1 MYTRDQVYQ
10 QTLEYFKGDTLATDV
25 WINKYC
31 LKNMRGELMELT
43 PDDMHRR
50 IASEFAR
57 IESTF
62 DNPIDETEVYN
73 LIKDFRFIIPQG
85 SPMSGIGNEQQV
97 ISLANCF
104 VVGNGQDSY
113 GGILNTEEQMVHLMK
128 RRGGVG
134 TDLSHI
140 RPRGFAVNN
149 AAISSAGVAPFME
162 RYSNATRE
170 VAQDGRRGA
179 LMLTMSDRSEN
190 FEDFIDAKLETT
202 RVTGANISVKLS
214 DEFMVAAINDTEFEQ
229 RFPYNSDK
237 PTHSQNV
244 SAKKLWKKL
253 IHNSWKSAEPGILF
267 WDKIINESPADCYK
281 DFGFSTVSTN
291 PCVVGET
298 MIFTN
303 MGWIQIKN
311 LEHWQSVYPELTIVT
326 RDDKGTLTN
335 SKLEWVGITKEQDEI
350 FRIIFE
356 NDTELLTNKTHKLY
370 FPDYTEVSVE
380 ELSNIA
386 KPVAVIGADGLVN
399 VLSVEPINETRDVWD
414 LTANPNYNF
423 FSVMDVRPGIVSAAI
438 ITVNENIK
446 FQCYDVITLNKGVQ
460 KFAYELAKNDR
471 FADGTIVE
479 KLENMYCKPETISNY
494 FKRSILNVDCGEIPL
509 CPTDSCRLI
518 AINLYSFVNDPFT
531 EIAEFDF
538 NKFTQV
544 VGVAQRLMDDLVELE
559 KEKIDTIIQK
569 IASDPEIREIKQCEL
584 DLWNRVKTTLIHGRR
599 TGLGITAE
607 GDMLAALG
615 IRYGTDKATDFCE
628 NVHQTMAVAAFRSS
642 VNLAK
647 ERGAFPIWCY
657 ELEKDNPFINR
668 LLAADPSINADYQQ
682 FGRRNIAM
690 LTIAPTGSVSLL
702 TQTTSGI
709 EPLFMP
715 YYTRRRKINPNDR
728 DAKTSFID
736 AVGDHWEE
744 YKVFHNKLLLWGNI
758 NGHQLEN
765 MNHHALDDIIEKS
778 PYYLATANDINWQE
792 KVRMQGLIQQWCDHS
807 ISSCVV
813 ADTLIETDSGLFYID
828 ELADFKEI
836 KENTFKKNDE
846 VKIKVLNHESVFS
859 DISSF
864 YNNGIKDTF
873 KMTLENGLFIICT
886 SNEKFISSKN
896 EWIELSDLKIGDEV
910 KINN

>member
-298 MIFTN
+298 MRQRCS
-303 MGWIQIKN
+303 M
-311 LEHWQSVYPELTIVT
+311 
-326 RDDKGTLTN
+326 
-335 SKLEWVGITKEQDEI
+335 
-350 FRIIFE
+350 
-356 NDTELLTNKTHKLY
+356 
-370 FPDYTEVSVE
+370 
-380 ELSNIA
+380 
-386 KPVAVIGADGLVN
+386 
-399 VLSVEPINETRDVWD
+399 
-414 LTANPNYNF
+414 TA
-423 FSVMDVRPGIVSAAI
+423 S
-438 ITVNENIK
+438 E
-446 FQCYDVITLNKGVQ
+446 
-460 KFAYELAKNDR
+460 
-471 FADGTIVE
+471 
-479 KLENMYCKPETISNY
+479 
-494 FKRSILNVDCGEIPL
+494 
-509 CPTDSCRLI
+509 
-518 AINLYSFVNDPFT
+518 
-531 EIAEFDF
+531 
-538 NKFTQV
+538 
-544 VGVAQRLMDDLVELE
+544 
-559 KEKIDTIIQK
+559 
-569 IASDPEIREIKQCEL
+569 
-584 DLWNRVKTTLIHGRR
+584 
-599 TGLGITAE
+599 
-607 GDMLAALG
+607 
-615 IRYGTDKATDFCE
+615 
-628 NVHQTMAVAAFRSS
+628 
-642 VNLAK
+642 
-647 ERGAFPIWCY
+647 
-657 ELEKDNPFINR
+657 
-668 LLAADPSINADYQQ
+668 
-682 FGRRNIAM
+682 
-690 LTIAPTGSVSLL
+690 
-702 TQTTSGI
+702 
-709 EPLFMP
+709 
-715 YYTRRRKINPNDR
+715 
-728 DAKTSFID
+728 
-736 AVGDHWEE
+736 
-744 YKVFHNKLLLWGNI
+744 
-758 NGHQLEN
+758 
-765 MNHHALDDIIEKS
+765 
-778 PYYLATANDINWQE
+778 
-792 KVRMQGLIQQWCDHS
+792 
-807 ISSCVV
+807 
-813 ADTLIETDSGLFYID
+813 
-828 ELADFKEI
+828 
-836 KENTFKKNDE
+836 
-846 VKIKVLNHESVFS
+846 
-859 DISSF
+859 
-864 YNNGIKDTF
+864 
-873 KMTLENGLFIICT
+873 
-886 SNEKFISSKN
+886 
-896 EWIELSDLKIGDEV
+896 
-910 KINN
+910 